1 MNWAALAAM
10 LGVHVIG
17 MASPGPDI
25 VLILRLATRSRRQ
38 ALAAV
43 AGIVTGASVWVSLT
57 VAGMAAVLS
66 AHPGLMAVIQVLG
79 GAWLAWS
86 GWGMLAA
93 GLAARGATVPRMAP
107 ADDAAPAARYR
118 QGLLTNLSNP
128 KIVLFMAAVLS
139 QFMPVGAPAWVQLFY
154 LASLIASAVLWFS
167 LVAVV
172 FSTPAMTRR
181 LLGAGPLID
190 MVAGAIFLVLA
201 AVLLTGGGGTLFA
214 AVVGY
219 SGS

>member
-10 LGVHVIG
+10 LGVHVVG

-107 ADDAAPAARYR
+107 ADDAGAAARYR

-139 QFMPVGAPAWVQLFY
+139 QFMPVGAPAWVQLVY

-201 AVLLTGGGGTLFA
+201 AVLLTGGGGALFA
-214 AVVGY
+214 AVVG
-219 SGS
+219 